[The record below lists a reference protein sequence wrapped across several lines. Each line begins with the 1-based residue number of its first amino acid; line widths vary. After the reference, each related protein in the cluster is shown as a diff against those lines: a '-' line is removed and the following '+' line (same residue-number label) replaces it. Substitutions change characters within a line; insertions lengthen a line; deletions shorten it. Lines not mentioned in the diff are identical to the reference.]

1 MTTISDTAT
10 VDLLFPI
17 EYDGIK
23 HSSLTMTELTVEEV
37 FELDKAAAANQRT
50 SFEQDLHYF
59 AKMVRK
65 PPALLMQL
73 KERDWK
79 RLKNKYWET
88 LGNAE
93 LEPENSA

>member
-1 MTTISDTAT
+1 MTTISNTASI
-10 VDLLFPI
+10 DLWFPI
-17 EYDGIK
+17 EFDGIK
-23 HSSLTMTELTVEEV
+23 HSTLTMTELTVEEV

-59 AKMVRK
+59 AKMVGK
-65 PPALLMQL
+65 PPAMLMQL

-88 LGNAE
+88 LGNVE
-93 LEPENSA
+93 LEPTSSE